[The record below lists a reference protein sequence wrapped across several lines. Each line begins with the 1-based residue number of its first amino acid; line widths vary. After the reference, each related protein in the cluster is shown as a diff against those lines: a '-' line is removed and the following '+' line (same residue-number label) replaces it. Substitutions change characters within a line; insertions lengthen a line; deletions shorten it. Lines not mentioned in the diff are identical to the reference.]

1 MKVNLLDIKGTWRSI
16 ADSARTT
23 IGLEAGDK
31 EISSQWKRRMLLCEH
46 SPTRKLLISW
56 KWYDLK
62 YWVST
67 HFVRHKYGIE
77 HWVRTQR
84 TDRTGVDRNEIEQ
97 GATVEHEVEANAQA
111 IINISR
117 KRMCN
122 QASLETRQAWR
133 HVIAS
138 ISVDEPE
145 LASVC
150 VPDCVYRGWC
160 YEYKSCDY
168 HKTEAFKERLNEY
181 RKNIN
186 DWNGEV

>member
-1 MKVNLLDIKGTWRSI
+1 MRVKLLDIKGTWRSI

-23 IGLEAGDK
+23 IGLEVGDK
-31 EISSQWKRRMLLCEH
+31 EPSSSWKRRMLLAEH
-46 SPTRKLLISW
+46 SPTRKLIIDW
-56 KWYDLK
+56 KWYNLK

-84 TDRTGVDRNEIEQ
+84 TDRTKIDRNLIGQ
-97 GATVEHEVEANAQA
+97 GAEVEHECEANAQA

-117 KRMCN
+117 KRLCF
-122 QASLETRQAWR
+122 QASPETRNAWKE
-133 HVIAS
+133 VLKS
-138 ISVDEPE
+138 IKGKEIE
-145 LASVC
+145 LVSVC

-160 YEYKSCDY
+160 YEYKSCGFHLTSQFND
-168 HKTEAFKERLNEY
+168 ELNAY

-186 DWNGEV
+186 QWED